1 MLGKNDF
8 AVNHFGLYIVRN
20 YIAGIFFGIFSLN
33 VVVMKHAV
41 GFESVSFKRTEVAF
55 KLGSVFEVTVH
66 CEYCNS
72 TVVAENTAASTTG
85 TLE

>member
-1 MLGKNDF
+1 M
-8 AVNHFGLYIVRN
+8 RN
-20 YIAGIFFGIFSLN
+20 YIVGIFFGIFSLN
-33 VVVMKHAV
+33 VVMVEHAV

-72 TVVAENTAASTTG
+72 TVVAENSGSVNYGNA
-85 TLE
+85 